1 MNKNRVLS
9 VLLLIILLSIS
20 FSCDNND
27 VNEVNYE
34 LQSIDK
40 DKVETPTTKS

>member
-1 MNKNRVLS
+1 MKTKRLFS
-9 VLLLIILLSIS
+9 GLLLIGLLSFI
-20 FSCDNND
+20 SCDSND
-27 VNEVNYE
+27 EKEVNYE